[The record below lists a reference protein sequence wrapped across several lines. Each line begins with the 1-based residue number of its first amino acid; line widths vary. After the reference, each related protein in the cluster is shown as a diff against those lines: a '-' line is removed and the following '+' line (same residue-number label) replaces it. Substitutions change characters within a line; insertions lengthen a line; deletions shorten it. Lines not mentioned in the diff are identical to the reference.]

1 MDNSHLGLYKKYV
14 QARNAF
20 VANSTN
26 FINKL
31 SSGIKSNKNISIY
44 NSISAWL
51 DFIGNHVPEPIST
64 KGKSPDPISFKIF
77 PSAYAE
83 QAGIALA
90 PVHIFIV
97 DKFGVRTKL
106 ATGFSFVP
114 GLLYSTFNMYM
125 QMQNSTIGLYFSY
138 DQASE
143 VITVTFPKTSK
154 YNGGY
159 ITAANA
165 YLGTVPY
172 PITKVYIKN
181 GADPVSTS
189 LNLTNEEITHVH
201 KILDVIAMELDIIY
215 SDAAYNT
222 ISNNNEVKTY
232 LDINNKLSLTTENGR
247 PLEV

>member
-20 VANSTN
+20 VVNSTN

-31 SSGIKSNKNISIY
+31 SSGIKSKESISIY

-51 DFIGNHVPEPIST
+51 DFIGNNIPEPIT
-64 KGKSPDPISFKIF
+64 NKGQSPDPISFRVI
-77 PSAYAE
+77 ATTYAE
-83 QAGIALA
+83 MAGISFA

-106 ATGFSFVP
+106 ATSMVDENYNP
-114 GLLYSTFNMYM
+114 YNLYLQIQDNAENLSCT
-125 QMQNSTIGLYFSY
+125 Y
-138 DQASE
+138 DQATESFT
-143 VITVTFPKTSK
+143 ISFPKTSK

-165 YLGTVPY
+165 FLGITP
-172 PITKVYIKN
+172 PITKINIKN

-189 LNLTNEEITHVH
+189 LDLTNEELTHIH
-201 KILDVIAMELDIIY
+201 KILDLIAIELNIIY
-215 SDAAYNT
+215 SDSVYNN
-222 ISNNNEVKTY
+222 ILSNDEVKTY
-232 LDINNKLSLTTENGR
+232 VTINNKLSLTTEDGR